1 GGGPVT
7 RTAGGAGTSI
17 VGRRGAGGGGGGGG
31 GAGKAGRGLH
41 SERGVL
47 RMVFSFRG
55 RGGSPSQTCIDHLCG
70 QPQLARITR
79 WVDRIS
85 ARGGSPRSSMRA
97 RSRAAALRPRSLS
110 GWLTVV
116 TAGVTIRLA

>member
-1 GGGPVT
+1 EP
-7 RTAGGAGTSI
+7 GA
-17 VGRRGAGGGGGGGG
+17 RWGGGGG
-31 GAGKAGRGLH
+31 GAGARGG
-41 SERGVL
+41 E
-47 RMVFSFRG
+47 G
-55 RGGSPSQTCIDHLCG
+55 RGGRRPVGGGYGAWCSPFGGGVDHLSQTCIDHLCG